1 MQRSASLPIE
11 RVVRQTLTK
20 GRPGS
25 RVTFFPSQ
33 KRGEPVA
40 CGNLLQADFCV
51 HLEYSQIV
59 QTYECRPPALR
70 FAEIDFKADFLLKLH
85 DGSQVYHRFL
95 LPDDQVYG
103 RSPGLRRAIENQ
115 LATCDASVQW
125 LTPVEIPQRLVT
137 SNLRYLYHHSFGSTR
152 LAALKIYRH
161 VMSLADHRATVG
173 SLLARGMTAQ
183 DISRAIFSHTLRIDL
198 ERMLTS
204 QTVVQ
209 GGHDGHL

>member
-1 MQRSASLPIE
+1 MQSSAFLPVE
-11 RVVRQTLTK
+11 RMVRKTLTK

-40 CGNLLQADFCV
+40 CGNLMQADFCV
-51 HLEYSQIV
+51 HLEYSQTV
-59 QTYECRPPALR
+59 MTYECRPPTLR
-70 FAEIDFKADFLLKLH
+70 FGDIDFKADFLLTLH

-95 LPDDQVYG
+95 LPDDPVYG
-103 RSPGLRRAIENQ
+103 RSPVQRGAVETQ
-115 LATCDASVQW
+115 LVIGDASVQW
-125 LTPVEIPQRLVT
+125 LTPAEIPPRLVT

-152 LAALKIYRH
+152 LGALKVYRH

-173 SLLARGMTAQ
+173 SLLARGIAAQ
-183 DISRAIFSHTLRIDL
+183 DISRAIFSHALRIDL
-198 ERMLTS
+198 ERMLTA

-209 GGHDGHL
+209 GGHDGQL